1 MKKNNRMKAG
11 ILGIVMV
18 AAISINLVSNKEKD
32 EFSPL
37 MLANIEALA
46 ENEGLNGTSTLCW
59 GTGDVICPIT
69 GKEVKNYVT
78 QYSLE

>member
-1 MKKNNRMKAG
+1 MKAG

-18 AAISINLVSNKEKD
+18 AAISINLAANKEKD

-46 ENEGLNGTSTLCW
+46 ENEGLNGSSTLCW
-59 GTGDVICPIT
+59 GYGDIICPIN
-69 GKEVKNYVT
+69 GKEVKNYMT